1 MRRSRNTVLLP
12 IKACRIARQTGY
24 MIGHQG
30 KTALKICSAAAVVA
44 TAWICGGMT
53 LHSYVMES
61 ANEQERQLAT
71 DLKWDNTKLPLHSL
85 DKSDPNN
92 KKWSMQQQQ
101 QQQQQKKN

>member
-1 MRRSRNTVLLP
+1 MDTASKIMEKQSKMKGRRS
-12 IKACRIARQTGY
+12 Y
-24 MIGHQG
+24 MIGKQG
-30 KTALKICSAAAVVA
+30 KTAIKICSAAAVVA

-101 QQQQQKKN
+101 QQQQQKN

>member
-1 MRRSRNTVLLP
+1 VFSRHNTVLLFFFFFKEKKLSP
-12 IKACRIARQTGY
+12 QD
-24 MIGHQG
+24 MSHG

-101 QQQQQKKN
+101 QQQQQQQKN

>member
-1 MRRSRNTVLLP
+1 
-12 IKACRIARQTGY
+12 
-24 MIGHQG
+24 MIGKQG
-30 KTALKICSAAAVVA
+30 KTAIKICSAAAVVA